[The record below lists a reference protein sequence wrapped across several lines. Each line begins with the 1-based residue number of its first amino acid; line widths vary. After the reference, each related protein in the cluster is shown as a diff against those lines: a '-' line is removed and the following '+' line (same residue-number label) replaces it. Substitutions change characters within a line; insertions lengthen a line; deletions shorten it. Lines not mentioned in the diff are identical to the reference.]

1 MAKITWDDSLSVNVS
16 LIDDQHKM
24 LIKRLNDMA
33 EAIER
38 KRGIEKISRTLSFMI
53 EYTDFHFSTEE
64 KHMTEQNYPGK
75 AEHQKQHGE
84 FKSVLNNLIEDFE
97 EEGATQLLAK
107 SIDTFL
113 VNWLINHIKGS
124 DVAFGRFL
132 IKSGFVSP
140 E

>member
-1 MAKITWDDSLSVNVS
+1 MVKITWDDSLSVNVN

-33 EAIER
+33 EAIDHQ
-38 KRGIEKISRTLSFMI
+38 RGIEKISRTLSFMI

-64 KHMTEQNYPGK
+64 KHMTEQEYPGK

-84 FKSVLNNLIEDFE
+84 FKTVLNNLIQDFE
-97 EEGATQLLAK
+97 EEGATQLLAN

-113 VNWLINHIKGS
+113 VNWLVKHIKGS
-124 DVAFGRFL
+124 DVEFGKFL
-132 IKSGFVSP
+132 NEKGFVSP
-140 E
+140 A

>member
-1 MAKITWDDSLSVNVS
+1 MDKITWDDSLSVNVN

-24 LIKRLNDMA
+24 LIKKLNDMA

-53 EYTDFHFSTEE
+53 DYTNFHFSTEE
-64 KHMTEQNYPGK
+64 KHMTEQEYPAK

-84 FKSVLNNLIEDFE
+84 FKTVLNNLIEDFE
-97 EEGATQLLAK
+97 EEGATELLAD

-124 DVAFGRFL
+124 DVAFGKFL
-132 IKSGFVSP
+132 NQKGFKSP